1 MLFSWTND
9 RMYSFQDDILCSFFH
24 EGIKIKKLHN
34 NFPFHVCSK
43 TTFQQIDLLHVNAIK
58 STEPNFIAH

>member
-1 MLFSWTND
+1 MLLF
-9 RMYSFQDDILCSFFH
+9 Y

-58 STEPNFIAH
+58 GTEPNFIAH